1 MLNDGNKPP
10 TIALAPLA
18 LMPRAANISLLKSR
32 ETDLEARVDVG
43 GEAMT

>member
-1 MLNDGNKPP
+1 MLNDGTKPP

-18 LMPRAANISLLKSR
+18 LMPRAANIPLLKS
-32 ETDLEARVDVG
+32 ETDREARVDVG

>member
-1 MLNDGNKPP
+1 MLNDGTKPP

-18 LMPRAANISLLKSR
+18 LMPIAANISLLKS
-32 ETDLEARVDVG
+32 ETDREARVDVG

>member
-18 LMPRAANISLLKSR
+18 LMPRAANISLPKS

>member
-18 LMPRAANISLLKSR
+18 LMPRAANISLLKS
-32 ETDLEARVDVG
+32 DLEARVDVG